1 MKTQNEIKEYLENL
15 SDSELLSLWNEYRRV
30 NCYDGD
36 IYDMDEFDE
45 ICGNINP
52 SDLACKI
59 FYGKFNPNDTYF
71 IFNGYENLES
81 SNYLDDFI
89 DIDELAQHI
98 CDNDDDLEDYD
109 LRNFL
114 DEDEED
120 SEE

>member
-1 MKTQNEIKEYLENL
+1 MKTQNEIKKYLENL
-15 SDSELLSLWNEYRRV
+15 SDGDLLSLWNEYKSER
-30 NCYDGD
+30 CYDGEV
-36 IYDMDEFDE
+36 YYMEEFNE
-45 ICGNINP
+45 ICESLKPI
-52 SDLACKI
+52 DLATKI
-59 FYGKFNPNDTYF
+59 FYGSFNPNHDYF
-71 IFNGYENLES
+71 IFSGYANLES

-98 CDNDDDLEDYD
+98 YDNDDSLDDYD

>member
-15 SDSELLSLWNEYRRV
+15 SDSELLSLWNEYQSE
-30 NCYDGD
+30 NNYDGEV
-36 IYDMDEFDE
+36 YDMEEFDE
-45 ICGNINP
+45 ICGNMNP
-52 SDLACKI
+52 SDLVCKI

-81 SNYLDDFI
+81 SDYLDDFF

-109 LRNFL
+109 LRDFL
-114 DEDEED
+114 DEDED
-120 SEE
+120 GGEE

>member
-1 MKTQNEIKEYLENL
+1 MKTLNEIKEYLENL
-15 SDSELLSLWNEYRRV
+15 SDYELVALWNEYRRGQY
-30 NCYDGD
+30 YDGD
-36 IYDMDEFDE
+36 IYCMDEFDE
-45 ICGNINP
+45 ICGSMNP

-81 SNYLDDFI
+81 SDYLDDLI

-109 LRNFL
+109 LRDFL

-120 SEE
+120 GEE

>member
-15 SDSELLSLWNEYRRV
+15 NDGELLSLWNEYRRGQY
-30 NCYDGD
+30 YDGD

-45 ICGNINP
+45 ICGNMNP

-81 SNYLDDFI
+81 SDYLDDLI
-89 DIDELAQHI
+89 NIDELAQHI

-114 DEDEED
+114 DEDEEGG
-120 SEE
+120 EE

>member
-1 MKTQNEIKEYLENL
+1 MKTQNEVKEYLENL
-15 SDSELLSLWNEYRRV
+15 NDGELLSLWNEFDQYST
-30 NCYDGD
+30 
-36 IYDMDEFDE
+36 IYTSEEFDE
-45 ICGNINP
+45 ICGSMNP

-59 FYGKFNPNDTYF
+59 FYGKFNPNDEYF

-81 SNYLDDFI
+81 SDYLDDFI

-114 DEDEED
+114 DEGEED
-120 SEE
+120 GEEE

>member
-30 NCYDGD
+30 HCYDGD
-36 IYDMDEFDE
+36 VYCIEEFDE
-45 ICGNINP
+45 ICGNMEP
-52 SDLACKI
+52 SDLANRI
-59 FYGKFNPNDTYF
+59 FYGRFNPNDTYF

-81 SNYLDDFI
+81 SDYLDDFV

-98 CDNDDDLEDYD
+98 YDNGDDLDDYD
-109 LRNFL
+109 LRDFL

-120 SEE
+120 GEE